1 MCRTN
6 NLSAYTL
13 SSSRACS
20 EYLAIYDVINFVWFE
35 RRWRPIDQ
43 CADTII
49 NWLHRGR
56 RHPCTKDALR
66 LGARQYQAAGALA
79 CARRCSTSLQQYGH
93 GTRGPLW
100 ENTEPEVHNISQRCR
115 RRIEL
120 RPRLTC
126 LEYLLQIGRRVVP
139 ETCSQTER
147 QKYSSQTLHPTCGG
161 VTLQCATLRVSVPRH
176 HGVVFTTIPCCGCA
190 Q

>member
-1 MCRTN
+1 VGPKSLAKAFAGIKIASRIVSYRIVRRTN

-20 EYLAIYDVINFVWFE
+20 EYLAIHDVINFVWFE

-56 RHPCTKDALR
+56 RHPCTKDALS

-100 ENTEPEVHNISQRCR
+100 ENMTSHRTGSTQHIATLPEKDRVTATINML
-115 RRIEL
+115 RIFVANWT
-120 RPRLTC
+120 TC
-126 LEYLLQIGRRVVP
+126 CS
-139 ETCSQTER
+139 ETCSQTDR
-147 QKYSSQTLHPTCGG
+147 QTEILITVLCTRP
-161 VTLQCATLRVSVPRH
+161 VAE
-176 HGVVFTTIPCCGCA
+176 
-190 Q
+190 